1 MKILVIQGPNL
12 NLLGHRDPRIYGP
25 LTLDQIHENMRLFAQ
40 QNNIT
45 LEFFQSNFEGE
56 MIDRLQECVGGE
68 YDGVLINPAAYSH
81 TSIALADTIMA
92 CGVPVVEVH
101 LSNIFAR
108 EDFRQ
113 KSYTGVA
120 CAGVITGFG
129 AYGYHIGL
137 ISLIQIISE
146 VQALKAQ
153 NQQTNSEN
161 K

>member
-56 MIDRLQECVGGE
+56 MIDKLQECVGGE

-101 LSNIFAR
+101 ISNILAR

-113 KSYTGVA
+113 KSYTGAV

-146 VQALKAQ
+146 VQAIKA
-153 NQQTNSEN
+153 QQTNAQA

>member
-56 MIDRLQECVGGE
+56 MIDKLQECVGGE

-101 LSNIFAR
+101 ISNIFAR

-113 KSYTGVA
+113 KSYTGAV

-146 VQALKAQ
+146 VQAFKAQ
-153 NQQTNSEN
+153 NQQANSES